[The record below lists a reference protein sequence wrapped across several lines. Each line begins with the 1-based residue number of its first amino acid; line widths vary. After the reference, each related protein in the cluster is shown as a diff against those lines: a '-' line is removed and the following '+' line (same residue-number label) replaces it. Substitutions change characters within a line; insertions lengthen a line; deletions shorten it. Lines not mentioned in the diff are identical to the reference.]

1 MAISRYTSAILFRL
15 FDLERLLKK
24 AENRRAKRFV
34 TPWIRGLGDIAMI
47 LGESVKYIRHK
58 IPEAEIT
65 LLVRPGLAEAS
76 QWVRGLENIITVND
90 WSREQTLSSV
100 WGLAYPPPWHIKS
113 KIKKLNLSEEFDL
126 ILPYPMGRWW
136 FRDAFR
142 MRPSLR
148 WSAEEENCGRRIID
162 QIFSGDKKFVVTINS
177 STGTD
182 AYYPYNKE
190 WGSSNF
196 KALISGILSSISDA
210 MVILVDKSREAE
222 YPADGRLYDARG
234 EFSLPK
240 SISIIA
246 NSDLFICLD
255 TGPVN
260 LVYFM
265 EGVSLNIIALLGQAQ
280 SFFKYGNPSA
290 SKDIVMKEIYGQDN
304 LIENISVETVLREV
318 LKFYKVHKS

>member
-1 MAISRYTSAILFRL
+1 MIAKYTSSILFRL
-15 FDLERLLKK
+15 FDLDRLL
-24 AENRRAKRFV
+24 NRAKSGRARQFIIA
-34 TPWIRGLGDIAMI
+34 WIRGLGDIAMI
-47 LGESVKYIRHK
+47 LSESVKYIRHR

-65 LLVRPGLAEAS
+65 LLVRPGLDEAS
-76 QWVRGLENIITVND
+76 RWVRGLENIITVND
-90 WSREQTLSSV
+90 WSRDQTLSSF
-100 WGLAYPPPWHIKS
+100 WGLAYPPPWQIK
-113 KIKKLNLSEEFDL
+113 KIVKKLNLSEEFDL

-142 MRPSLR
+142 MRPSLL
-148 WSAEEENCGRRIID
+148 WSAQEENCGRRIIN
-162 QIFSGDKKFVVTINS
+162 QIFSGNKKFVVTINS
-177 STGTD
+177 STGTN

-196 KALISGILSSISDA
+196 KALISSILSSISDA
-210 MVILVDKSREAE
+210 RVILVDKSRTVE
-222 YPADGRLYDARG
+222 YPADERLFDARG
-234 EFSLPK
+234 KFSLPE

-280 SFFKYGNPSA
+280 SFFKYGNPPA

-304 LIENISVETVLREV
+304 LIENISVETVLQEV